1 MHRIKQDSRGG
12 IDMETGT
19 TNTTSIFLHE
29 SSEIEEA
36 FTELWMQ
43 FINDKERSQS
53 IILQNNVSGL

>member
-1 MHRIKQDSRGG
+1 
-12 IDMETGT
+12 METGS